1 MLVSKKK
8 GFIFE
13 DNNQQHFTLA
23 QPKIS
28 FLTVNFN
35 QPEVTLDL
43 LNSLVKLES
52 QDWEC
57 IVVDNGSAAS
67 SLEEDVKAFPKV
79 KFLRSDENLGFA
91 GGNNIGLALC
101 EGEYIF
107 LINNDTE
114 LPADFLNELI
124 PFVDNSTNL
133 GALSPRIIY
142 HDEPDLIQYA
152 GSTEMNKVT
161 IRSFGV
167 GFREKDQG
175 QYNDIRKTPF
185 THGAAMLVPRKVLD
199 IVGPM
204 REDYFLY
211 YEELDWCERI
221 RQAGFDIWYYGPTF
235 LWHKE
240 SVSTGRNSPFKTYYV
255 NRNRLLFARRNY
267 DAKTRVLNYLYYS
280 FIALPKNILSFLL
293 KGEVQQAKAF
303 WRGYIYNLTHKS
315 SAHAD
320 RY

>member
-1 MLVSKKK
+1 M
-8 GFIFE
+8 
-13 DNNQQHFTLA
+13 A

-35 QPEVTLDL
+35 QPEVSLDL
-43 LNSLVKLES
+43 LKSLERLECKN
-52 QDWEC
+52 WEC
-57 IVVDNGSAAS
+57 ILVDNGSVDS
-67 SLEEDVKAFPKV
+67 SLATDVKAYPKV
-79 KFLRSDENLGFA
+79 KFLRSEENLGFA
-91 GGNNIGLALC
+91 GGNNIGLDLC

-107 LINNDTE
+107 LVNNDTE
-114 LPADFLNELI
+114 LPPDFLNDLV
-124 PFVDNSTNL
+124 PFADSCANL

-152 GSTEMNKVT
+152 GSSEMSKIT
-161 IRSFGV
+161 IRSFGI
-167 GFREKDQG
+167 GYREKDKG

-199 IVGPM
+199 VVGPM

-221 RQAGFDIWYYGPTF
+221 RQAGFDIWYYGPSF

-240 SVSTGRNSPFKTYYV
+240 SVSTGLNSPFKTYYI

-267 DAKTRVLNYLYYS
+267 NSQTRILNYLYYS
-280 FIALPKNILSFLL
+280 FVAVPKNILSFLL
-293 KGEVQQAKAF
+293 KGEFQQAKAF
-303 WRGYIYNLTHKS
+303 WRGYVYNLTHNS
-315 SAHAD
+315 SEHAD